1 MAIQRIKCTR
11 WRVAFGGSLL
21 RVCVLNNVSQVH
33 LHALLHCMQ
42 CRLQAL
48 MERAFNVVV
57 QFQRNPTKR
66 KNKSKDCDEP
76 N

>member
-1 MAIQRIKCTR
+1 MAIQRIKCILDG
-11 WRVAFGGSLL
+11 VSFGGLL
-21 RVCVLNNVSQVH
+21 MRVCVLNNVSQVH
-33 LHALLHCMQ
+33 LHALLHCIQ

-48 MERAFNVVV
+48 TERAFDVVV
-57 QFQRNPTKR
+57 QFLRKPSKR